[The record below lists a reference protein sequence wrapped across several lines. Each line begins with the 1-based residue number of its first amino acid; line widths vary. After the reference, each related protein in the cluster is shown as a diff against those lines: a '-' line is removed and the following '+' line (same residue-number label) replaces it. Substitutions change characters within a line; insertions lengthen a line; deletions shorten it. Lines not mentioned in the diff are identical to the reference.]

1 MNDIQHRIEAERL
14 DLADFLD
21 TLTESD
27 WATTSLCP
35 AWTVHDIV
43 AHLTLSTRTTLSD
56 VLRGAIRARGNW
68 ERMEADAA
76 TERAARFTPT
86 ELIAQFRETAAS
98 TRRSPGSKPLDT
110 LTDALVHGQDIAIPL
125 GRERAM
131 PLDLA
136 QAALDH
142 VLKSPFYGARKRLKG
157 TRLTATDTNWSTGQ
171 GDNELSGPIQDLLLL
186 ATGRPAGFRTVTG
199 ACPGL
204 DRLTA

>member
-1 MNDIQHRIEAERL
+1 MDYSRIEAERL

-21 TLTESD
+21 TLTDAD
-27 WATTSLCP
+27 WRVTSLCP
-35 AWTVHDIV
+35 AWTVHDVV

-76 TERAARFTPT
+76 VERAARFTPA

-98 TRRSPGSKPLDT
+98 TKRSPGSKPIDT

-125 GRERAM
+125 GREREM

-142 VLKSPFYGARKRLKG
+142 VLKSPFYGARKRFRDS
-157 TRLTATDTNWSTGQ
+157 RLTATDADWSAGAGST
-171 GDNELSGPIQDLLLL
+171 ELRGPVQDLLLV
-186 ATGRPAGFRTVTG
+186 ATGREARAGQIIK
-199 ACPGL
+199 
-204 DRLTA
+204 

>member
-1 MNDIQHRIEAERL
+1 MDYYPRIEAERL

-21 TLTESD
+21 TLTDAD
-27 WATTSLCP
+27 WRVPSLCP
-35 AWTVHDIV
+35 AWTVHDVV

-76 TERAARFTPT
+76 VERAARFTPA

-98 TRRSPGSKPLDT
+98 TKRSPGSKPLDT

-125 GRERAM
+125 GRERQM

-142 VLKSPFYGARKRLKG
+142 VLKSPFYGARKRFRG
-157 TRLTATDTNWSTGQ
+157 TRLIATNTDWSAGTGST
-171 GDNELSGPIQDLLLL
+171 ELRAPVQDLLLV
-186 ATGRPAGFRTVTG
+186 ATGRRPSLVTG
-199 ACPGL
+199 
-204 DRLTA
+204 